1 MGRHSMQKEK
11 HVVVVGKEV
20 DSIPGEK
27 KKKSISNLLKCRR
40 PVKPRTENEGRP

>member
-27 KKKSISNLLKCRR
+27 KKKAFPIC
-40 PVKPRTENEGRP
+40 